1 MTTDLH
7 RQRFAAVLEVVRASG
22 ARSVLDLGCGDGE
35 LTLALAHEPGI
46 DRLLGVDLDAAALEK
61 LRLRLQEQPA
71 IAAEVGF
78 RNSSY
83 LTPDPTLRGFEAVVM
98 VETIE
103 HIDPDRLSTLERAVF
118 ATIDAPLIVVTTP
131 NAEFNPLLG
140 VPEHRFRRP
149 DHRFEW
155 GRERF
160 ARWAEGVARRNG
172 YGVTLHDL
180 GGSVPGHG
188 GPSQMAVFTRSRA
201 PG

>member
-35 LTLALAHEPGI
+35 LTLALAREPGI
-46 DRLLGVDLDAAALEK
+46 DRLLGVDLDAVALEK
-61 LRLRLQEQPA
+61 LSVTPHEQPG
-71 IAAEVGF
+71 IAAEIAF
-78 RNSSY
+78 RNTSY
-83 LTPDPTLRGFEAVVM
+83 LIPDPTLSGFDAVVM

-103 HIDPDRLSTLERAVF
+103 HIDPGRLSSLERAVF
-118 ATIDAPLIVVTTP
+118 ATIRAPLVVVTTP
-131 NAEFNPLLG
+131 NADFNALLG
-140 VPEHRFRRP
+140 VPEHRFRHP

-160 ARWAEGVARRNG
+160 ARWAKGVAARNG

-180 GGSVPGHG
+180 GGSVPGYG
-188 GPSQMAVFTRSRA
+188 GPSQMAVFRRPEASN
-201 PG
+201 